1 MSTSPVGPFAAFLGG
16 VLSFASPCI
25 LPMVPVYI
33 SIITGYSVSELKERN
48 FSLAEMVLP
57 LSLFIAG
64 FTLSFVLLGAT
75 ATTLGDF
82 LNRNYYFFR
91 KLVGLFLILWGLMLA
106 TSFKVSFFNRTFTV
120 NKGKGGSALG
130 VFIMGIAFGLSWSP
144 CVGAVLVPILSLAAL
159 KNTVISGMFLLFCYS
174 MGIAVPLVI
183 VCVAF
188 AKAMSLLGSIQPH
201 YRKIE
206 IATGM
211 VIAAFGA
218 YLLLYL

>member
-1 MSTSPVGPFAAFLGG
+1 MSASPVGPFAAFVGG

-64 FTLSFVLLGAT
+64 FTLSFVFLGAT

-82 LNRNYYFFR
+82 LNRNYYFFK
-91 KLVGLFLILWGLMLA
+91 KLVGLFLILWGFMLA
-106 TSFKVSFFNRTFTV
+106 TSFKVSFLNRTFAI

-130 VFIMGIAFGLSWSP
+130 IFIMGVAFGLSWSP

-159 KNTVISGMFLLFCYS
+159 KSTVISGMFLLFCYS

-188 AKAMSLLGSIQPH
+188 AKAMSLFGSIQPH

-206 IATGM
+206 IATGII
-211 VIAAFGA
+211 IAAFGA
-218 YLLLYL
+218 YLLL